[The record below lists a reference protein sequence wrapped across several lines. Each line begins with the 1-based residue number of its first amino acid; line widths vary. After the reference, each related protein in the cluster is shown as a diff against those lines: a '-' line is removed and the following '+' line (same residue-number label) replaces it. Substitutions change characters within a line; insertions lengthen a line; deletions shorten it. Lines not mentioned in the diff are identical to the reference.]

1 MYEHTGAYVTYVN
14 GALRKAFI
22 RVRDEE
28 LPSGSSTRA
37 ILCSV
42 ESRSYDTELC
52 NDPRVFFIQVK
63 KCY

>member
-1 MYEHTGAYVTYVN
+1 MHEHTGAHMAYVN

-37 ILCSV
+37 ILCPV

-52 NDPRVFFIQVK
+52 NASRVFFIQVK
-63 KCY
+63 KCD